1 MNARLYFLQRL
12 TAMIML
18 PLVII
23 HIGVMIW
30 AINDGLTAE
39 EILSR
44 TQGSI
49 FWALI
54 YGLFV
59 LAVAIHG
66 SIGFRTIS
74 REWFKFS
81 KTMANIASIL
91 LLAVLIVMG
100 LKAVYSVVAI

>member
-1 MNARLYFLQRL
+1 MNTRLYFLQRL

-39 EILSR
+39 EILGR

-59 LAVAIHG
+59 LAVAVHG

-74 REWFKFS
+74 MEWFKFS
-81 KTMANIASIL
+81 KAIANIVSIFLLVL
-91 LLAVLIVMG
+91 LLVMG
-100 LKAVYSVVAI
+100 LNAVYSVVAI